1 MGQQTAGTP
10 EPDRP
15 SENRLDSWKEIAAYL
30 ERDIT
35 TVQRWE
41 KREGMPVHRHLHDKR
56 GSVYGVPAEL
66 EAWRESRRPCLEQGG
81 QEPELQAG
89 GSLQPGDAREKTS
102 RARLSL
108 WLALS
113 CVAVAAALTTA
124 YVLSRGRINRATLP
138 KIRSLAVLPL
148 KNMSAEPGQDYLAD
162 GLTDALIGRLAG
174 IKDLRVISRTSVMQF
189 KNPLISVPQI
199 AKELGVDAILEGS
212 VMCDGNR
219 VRVTAQLI
227 RGSTDEHLWSQ
238 AYDRDL
244 GDVLALESDIAQS
257 VAQKVKVTV
266 TGEERSRLAVVR
278 YVSPEVYESYLKGRL
293 APNNTKADV
302 EQSIS
307 YYEDAIHKDPSFAP
321 AYVGLAASYDRLG
334 GAFVGVP
341 PPEVRPRV
349 MSTARKA
356 LELDPN
362 LADAHALLAEVYQQQ
377 WQWDD
382 AQSEYKRALE
392 LNPNNSAAQ
401 LGYAT
406 WLMCHGQMDEALSWS
421 RHARE
426 IDPLGV
432 TGITT
437 GLILFQARRY
447 PEAIRELRS
456 VISVRPGQAGPLW
469 LLGFA
474 LIANHQPE
482 EAIPLLEKAASGS
495 AQSAGVIGGLV
506 RANVEAGH
514 RDEALRWLNILK
526 RREKTGYV
534 PAAAFVDAYLA
545 LGERDEA
552 FAWFERAY
560 QEQADFLQWLKVHP
574 FFDSVRDDPRFK
586 DLLHRVGLDQSGT

>member
-41 KREGMPVHRHLHDKR
+41 KREGMPVHRHLHDTR
-56 GSVYGVPAEL
+56 GSVYAVPAEL
-66 EAWRESRRPCLEQGG
+66 EAWLESRKIRLEPGE
-81 QEPELQAG
+81 QEPELPTG
-89 GSLQPGDAREKTS
+89 DSLQPGHTREKTS
-102 RARLSL
+102 RVRPRL

-124 YVLSRGRINRATLP
+124 YVLSRGRISRTTAP

-148 KNMSAEPGQDYLAD
+148 KNMSAEPGQDYLSD

-174 IKDLRVISRTSVMQF
+174 IQDLRVISRTSVMQF

-199 AKELGVDAILEGS
+199 AKKLGVDAILEGS
-212 VMCDGNR
+212 LVCDGNR

-238 AYDRDL
+238 TYDRDL

-266 TGEERSRLAVVR
+266 TGEERSRLAAVR

-293 APNNTKADV
+293 TPNNTKADV
-302 EQSIS
+302 ERSIS
-307 YYEDAIHKDPSFAP
+307 YYQDAIHKDPSFAP

-349 MSTARKA
+349 ISAARKA

-406 WLMCHGQMDEALSWS
+406 WLMCHGQMDEALLWS

-426 IDPLGV
+426 LDPLGV

-447 PEAIRELRS
+447 PDAIRELRS
-456 VISVRPGQAGPLW
+456 VISVRPGQAGPFW

-495 AQSAGVIGGLV
+495 SQSAGVIGGLV

-514 RDEALRWLNILK
+514 RAEALRWLNILK

-545 LGERDEA
+545 LGERDQA

-560 QEQADFLQWLKVHP
+560 QEQADILQWLKVHP
-574 FFDSVRDDPRFK
+574 FFDPVRDDPRFK
-586 DLLHRVGLDQSGT
+586 DLLHRVGLGQSGT